1 MLAISRLNYPGAEAL
16 NRLHAIADG
25 KHRTVSVH
33 MDTLSCMTGITRFLE
48 KPVMEDATP
57 ATIWR
62 YDKTEEVER
71 LLDPVFWLQF
81 DYVLAESPERV
92 IGKWEI
98 EETVDGYA
106 GLMVLRPGQALGDEG
121 VWRYDGSDSPLR
133 RYLQMRS
140 LYDVKREARS
150 AAQRIKAVALDF
162 RGGLRTGDLR
172 KQALMGWK
180 RFRLWIGSL
189 RMLEWQEAQVQAQEW
204 VYENARRYLT
214 AGWWVKPRMEPKI
227 RILRKQCG

>member
-1 MLAISRLNYPGAEAL
+1 
-16 NRLHAIADG
+16 
-25 KHRTVSVH
+25 
-33 MDTLSCMTGITRFLE
+33 
-48 KPVMEDATP
+48 MEDATP

-92 IGKWEI
+92 IGIWEI

-162 RGGLRTGDLR
+162 RGWLRTGDLR

-204 VYENARRYLT
+204 VYENARRYLA

-227 RILRKQCG
+227 RILRKQRG

>member
-16 NRLHAIADG
+16 NRLHTIADG
-25 KHRTVSVH
+25 KHKTVSVH

-48 KPVMEDATP
+48 KPVMQDTTP

-62 YDKTEEVER
+62 YDKTEDVEK

-81 DYVLAESPERV
+81 DYVLAESPELV

-106 GLMVLRPGQALGDEG
+106 GLMLLRPGQALGNEG
-121 VWRYDGSDSPLR
+121 VWVYDGSDSPLR

-140 LYDVKREARS
+140 LHDVKREARW
-150 AAQRIKAVALDF
+150 AGQRSKDVALEF
-162 RGGLRTGDLR
+162 QQGLRTGDFQKR
-172 KQALMGWK
+172 ASMVWK
-180 RFRLWIGSL
+180 RFRSATGNL
-189 RMLEWQEAQVQAQEW
+189 RELGWQDAQLRAQEW
-204 VYENARRYLT
+204 AYENARRYVT

-227 RILRKQCG
+227 RILKKQRG